1 MRFDAVSFRYGR
13 RDSWVLRDVTVE
25 IEPGEIV
32 VVQGHNGA
40 GKSTLLQLAA
50 GVLHPVKGRVLDRPH
65 WVGWVPEHFPAEQLF
80 TVDRYL
86 HGMAAV
92 AGLPSTEVGNAV
104 QIWTHRLGLTPFR
117 QSRLDELSKGTAQ
130 KVGLAQALLVAPDLL
145 ILDEPWEG
153 LDSSTRDQVPEI
165 VTEVVKRGGSVLV
178 SDHRGETARLP
189 GATQWTVQGGEV
201 TSGGT
206 GAAAPWLIEI
216 EVPAG
221 EGPEAL
227 AKLRADGHDIV
238 RVRDERFAARETA
251 EMESS

>member
-1 MRFDAVSFRYGR
+1 MRFTAVSFRYGR
-13 RDSWVLRDVTVE
+13 RDSWVLRDVTAE

-32 VVQGHNGA
+32 VVQGRNGA

-50 GVLHPVKGRVLDRPH
+50 GVLHPIKGQVQDRPG
-65 WVGWVPEHFPAEQLF
+65 WVGWVPEHFPAEQPF

-92 AGLPSTEVGNAV
+92 AGLPSTEASSAV
-104 QIWTHRLGLTPFR
+104 QVWTHRLGLTPFR
-117 QSRLDELSKGTAQ
+117 QSRLNELSKGTAQ

-153 LDSSTRDQVPEI
+153 LDSATRDQVPEI

-189 GATQWTVQGGEV
+189 GATQWTVADATVTVGGQG
-201 TSGGT
+201 S
-206 GAAAPWLIEI
+206 AAPWLIEI

-221 EGPEAL
+221 EGPETL
-227 AKLRADGHDIV
+227 AKLRADGHEIV

-251 EMESS
+251 DVE